1 MISLQR
7 LGQAIRELRKEA
19 QLTQR
24 GLADRSGVAKQA
36 ITNIER
42 GAAFP
47 SLRTVEQLAEAL
59 RVPVHMIVAQAEQG
73 GSAVDAAL
81 EAKLIRVV
89 RSIDP
94 AARARASDLLDLVEQ
109 WSKQPR
115 LSSRRGSASRS

>member
-7 LGQAIRELRKEA
+7 LGQAVRELRKEA

-47 SLRTVEQLAEAL
+47 SLRTLEQLAEAL

-73 GSAVDAAL
+73 GSAIDAAL

-109 WSKQPR
+109 WSKRPR
-115 LSSRRGSASRS
+115 LSSRRSSASRS